1 MVNISLLKET
11 DALFSFPSRK
21 SQKYEKNFEMISL
34 GQLLALW
41 QIANS
46 NPILNTH
53 LTENTNDYL
62 CVKVV
67 DLQFFLY
74 SLETIEL
81 LPAMWT

>member
-1 MVNISLLKET
+1 MKPWSTYHCLKKQM
-11 DALFSFPSRK
+11 LSFPFHLLNLK
-21 SQKYEKNFEMISL
+21 KYEKNIEMASL

-67 DLQFFLY
+67 HFFIF
-74 SLETIEL
+74 SGNK
-81 LPAMWT
+81 